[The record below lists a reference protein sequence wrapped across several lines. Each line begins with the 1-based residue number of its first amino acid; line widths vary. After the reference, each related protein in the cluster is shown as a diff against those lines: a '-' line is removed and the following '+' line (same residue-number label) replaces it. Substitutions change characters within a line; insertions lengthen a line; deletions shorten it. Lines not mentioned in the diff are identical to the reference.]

1 MNQGN
6 LGNRYLEG
14 IVEYRVSNTRDV
26 LSDDFQCHGRV
37 LGIQMSNS
45 APASYSVLT
54 LCLRYR
60 VWSGCRLASCGPRD
74 LFH

>member
-14 IVEYRVSNTRDV
+14 IVEYRGIEYPGL

-45 APASYSVLT
+45 APVSYSVLS
-54 LCLRYR
+54 LCFRYR
-60 VWSGCRLASCGPRD
+60 VWSGCRLASCVPRD
-74 LFH
+74 LFR